1 LTGRLSGDQFLAGL
15 RRHGADLVT
24 GVPCSFLTPVIN
36 AAIADGRTVFAGAAS
51 EGEAV
56 GIAAGWWLAG
66 GSPVVMGQNSGL
78 GNMINPLTS
87 LTAPAGIPVLILC
100 TWRGEPGLRDEPQH
114 EVMGRVMT
122 DLLDVIGV
130 EWQLVDGEPDQLGGC
145 LDRAFGSMQARSL
158 PHCLVLRKGVIADQP
173 LRQGA
178 LSRPRVG
185 TLRTGDPPGSRGVAG
200 SRAQVLQRLLEVL
213 PDGAPV
219 VATTGKTGRELFTI
233 ADHPQHFYLVGAM
246 GCASAVGLGICL
258 RLPGPVVVVDGD
270 GAALM
275 KLGNFA
281 TIGALAPSGLIHVLL
296 DNLVHDSTG
305 GQRTSAGAVSFPRI
319 AIACGYRTAASCT
332 SLAGLERA
340 ISAALASPGPHLV
353 HVRIAAGSMPG
364 LGRPTVRPYDVA
376 RRFREHLAR
385 SAGAAGAGRQAAG
398 AARQVVGARG
408 R

>member
-1 LTGRLSGDQFLAGL
+1 LTWQLSGDEFLVGL
-15 RRHGADLVT
+15 RHRGADLVT

-36 AAIADGRTVFAGAAS
+36 AAIADTQVAFVGAAS

-56 GIAAGWWLAG
+56 GIAVGWWLAG

-87 LTAPAGIPVLILC
+87 LTAPTGIPVLILC
-100 TWRGEPGLRDEPQH
+100 TWRGQPRLRDEPQH

-130 EWQLVDGEPDQLGGC
+130 KWQLVEGEPDQLGGC
-145 LDRAFGSMQARSL
+145 LDRAFASMRATSL
-158 PHCLVLRKGVIADQP
+158 PHCLILRKGVIADQP
-173 LRQGA
+173 LRQAA
-178 LSRPRVG
+178 LERPERG
-185 TLRTGDPPGSRGVAG
+185 RLLATDPPGSHGVAG
-200 SRAQVLQRLLEVL
+200 SRAQVLDRLLAAL
-213 PDGAPV
+213 PDDAPV

-233 ADHPQHFYLVGAM
+233 ADRPAHFYLVGAM
-246 GCASAVGLGICL
+246 GCASAVGLGISL
-258 RLPGPVVVVDGD
+258 RRPGPVIVIDGD

-296 DNLVHDSTG
+296 DNQVHDSTG
-305 GQRTSAGAVSFPRI
+305 GQRTSAGVVSFPEV
-319 AIACGYRTAASCT
+319 AIGCGYRTAISCV
-332 SLAGLERA
+332 SLGGLERA
-340 ISAALASPGPHLV
+340 VTDALASPGPHLV
-353 HVRIAAGSMPG
+353 HVRITAGSMPD

-385 SAGAAGAGRQAAG
+385 SLERPGTGTPTDSYQPAAVHGR
-398 AARQVVGARG
+398 
-408 R
+408 